1 MSNIIRPAIGLFV
14 GLSVITGLLYPL
26 ATTGVAQALF
36 AQQANGSLVRD
47 GQTVTGSALIGQS
60 FTRPGY
66 FWGRPSAT
74 GSSPYN
80 AMSSGGSNLST
91 GNPALLE
98 AVKARIAT
106 LKQYPVPAGAVPVD
120 LVTASASGLDPHIT
134 PAAAL
139 YQVPRVAAARH
150 VDAAV
155 LRELVAAHSDMPAPR
170 FSGEPRVNVLALN
183 LALDKLAGDRPAQG
197 KPPQH

>member
-1 MSNIIRPAIGLFV
+1 MSNMIRPAIGLFV
-14 GLSVITGLLYPL
+14 GLSVVTGLLYPL

-36 AQQANGSLVRD
+36 PQQANGSLIRE

-60 FTRPGY
+60 FSKPEY

-74 GSSPYN
+74 GPSPYN
-80 AMSSGGSNLST
+80 AMSSGGSNLATS
-91 GNPALLE
+91 NPALLD
-98 AVKARIAT
+98 AVKERIAT
-106 LKQYPVPAGAVPVD
+106 LKKYPVPAGAVPVD

-139 YQVPRVAAARH
+139 YQVPRIAAARH
-150 VDAAV
+150 VDAGA
-155 LRELVAAHSDMPAPR
+155 LRELVATHSDMPSPR

-183 LALDKLAGDRPAQG
+183 LALDKLAQDKPAR
-197 KPPQH
+197 H

>member
-1 MSNIIRPAIGLFV
+1 MSNLIRPAIGLFV

-36 AQQANGSLVRD
+36 PQQANGSLVRD
-47 GQTVTGSALIGQS
+47 GQTVTGSTLIGQS
-60 FTRPGY
+60 FTRPDH

-80 AMSSGGSNLST
+80 AMSSGGSNLATS
-91 GNPALLE
+91 NPALLD
-98 AVKARIAT
+98 AVKERIAT
-106 LKQYPVPAGAVPVD
+106 LKKYPVPDGAVPVD

-139 YQVPRVAAARH
+139 YQVPRIAAARH

-155 LRELVAAHSDMPAPR
+155 LRELVAAHSEMPAPR

-183 LALDKLAGDRPAQG
+183 LALDKLVP
-197 KPPQH
+197 H

>member
-1 MSNIIRPAIGLFV
+1 MSNLIRPALGLFV
-14 GLSVITGLLYPL
+14 GLSVVTGLLYPL
-26 ATTGVAQALF
+26 ATTGVAQVLF
-36 AQQANGSLVRD
+36 PQQANGSLVRA
-47 GQTVTGSALIGQS
+47 GQVVTGSALVGQS
-60 FTRPGY
+60 FSKPEY

-74 GSSPYN
+74 APAPYN
-80 AMSSGGSNLST
+80 GMSSGGSNLATS
-91 GNPALLE
+91 NPALLD
-98 AVKARIAT
+98 AVKERIAT
-106 LKQYPVPAGAVPVD
+106 LKQYPVPATAVPVD

-155 LRELVAAHSDMPAPR
+155 LRELVVAHSEMPAPR

-183 LALDKLAGDRPAQG
+183 LALDKLTR
-197 KPPQH
+197 H